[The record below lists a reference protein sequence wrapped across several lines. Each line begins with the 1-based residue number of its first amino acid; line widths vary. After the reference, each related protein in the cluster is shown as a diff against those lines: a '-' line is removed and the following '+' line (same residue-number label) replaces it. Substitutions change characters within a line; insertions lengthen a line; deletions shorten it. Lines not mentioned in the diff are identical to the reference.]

1 MTRNPIGLLETALQ
15 ICTAKTN
22 HTRKVS
28 VTVGG
33 LVVYDMM
40 WDGCD
45 GGDCSCGE
53 DEDCLASGWEKFVPP
68 LKPQTEQPAQ
78 QQPKKPIP

>member
-1 MTRNPIGLLETALQ
+1 MTRNPIGLLELALQ

-22 HTRKVS
+22 
-28 VTVGG
+28 
-33 LVVYDMM
+33 
-40 WDGCD
+40 GCG
-45 GGDCSCGE
+45 GGDCFCGE
-53 DEDCLASGWEKFVPP
+53 GEDCLASGWEKFVPP